1 MDPSPGRETTCQ
13 LRREAAR
20 TGQAQTVSHPPRV
33 VLDSNVLL
41 SALVFR
47 SGVAAQLRHAWQTQR
62 CTPLVSTATAQEL
75 IRVLACPKFG
85 LSADDQQQLLADYLP
100 WTRSVR
106 LPQPPQPLPV
116 ACRDPF
122 DVPFLQLALAGKAR
136 LLISG
141 DRDLLA
147 LAG

>member
-1 MDPSPGRETTCQ
+1 M
-13 LRREAAR
+13 
-20 TGQAQTVSHPPRV
+20 SHPPRV
-33 VLDSNVLL
+33 VLDSNVVL

-47 SGVAAQLRHAWQTQR
+47 SGVAGQLRHAWQTER
-62 CTPLVSTATAQEL
+62 CTPLVSTATVREL
-75 IRVLACPKFG
+75 IRVLAYPKFR
-85 LSADDQQQLLADYLP
+85 LNANDQQQLLADYLP

-106 LPQPPQPLPV
+106 LPQPPQPLSV

-147 LAG
+147 LAGRLPFSILSPAEFLAGLR